1 MEKGLKMGANHPKER
16 VQKTYL
22 PRRESNRVSDKGGC
36 PQIEDLCQEDKPEL
50 TDEQIKLIQSTWK
63 ILQEDMAKVGI
74 LMFMR

>member
-1 MEKGLKMGANHPKER
+1 MGASHTKER

-22 PRRESNRVSDKGGC
+22 SRKQSNQVYEKGGC
-36 PQIEDLCQEDKPEL
+36 AETETVCQEDKPEL
-50 TDEQIKLIQSTWK
+50 ADEQVKLIQSTWK

>member
-1 MEKGLKMGANHPKER
+1 MGASHTKER

-22 PRRESNRVSDKGGC
+22 SRKQSNHVYEKGGC
-36 PQIEDLCQEDKPEL
+36 PETETVCQDKPEL
-50 TDEQIKLIQSTWK
+50 TDEQVKLIQSTWK